1 MQKSGESLRITVAA
15 LASLAMLLLMAG
27 CQTESTPQPLTPAQS
42 AQLKPAD
49 AHLAALYAQSC
60 RSCHTVADT
69 GAPLTGD
76 RTKWDPRWAK
86 GEDALLGSA
95 VQGLNGMPA
104 GGQCF
109 SCTPDDYRAL
119 IRFMAGRER

>member
-1 MQKSGESLRITVAA
+1 MRPHIAPAAVLA
-15 LASLAMLLLMAG
+15 LALAG
-27 CQTESTPQPLTPAQS
+27 CQQEPPAKPLTPQQS
-42 AQLKPAD
+42 AKLKPAD
-49 AHLAALYAQSC
+49 AHLAALYDQSC

-86 GEDALLGSA
+86 GVSAMLNSA
-95 VQGLNGMPA
+95 VQGLNGMPT

-109 SCTPDDYRAL
+109 SCTPDDYRKL
-119 IRFMAGRER
+119 IRFMAGREQ